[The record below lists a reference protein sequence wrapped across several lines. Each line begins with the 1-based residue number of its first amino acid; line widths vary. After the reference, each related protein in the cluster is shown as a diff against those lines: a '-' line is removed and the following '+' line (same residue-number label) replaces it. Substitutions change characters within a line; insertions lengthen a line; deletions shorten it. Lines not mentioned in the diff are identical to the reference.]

1 MSKYNRTRTDTAA
14 TKFDNRVRNWGPY
27 YELPPDD
34 MGDMSVYKQT
44 LRISDV
50 VTPNYHKK
58 VAAGAIINNPCFM
71 YVWTSTSTGSSYIHF
86 SYDTNPDA
94 WFSYTGGS
102 NTRMYGGASHLSA
115 IAKPKV
121 QSILESAKS
130 AALSDVDST
139 PYAFGEDIGEVRQ
152 TLKFVKNPLSSLAG
166 LAKSFQRDV
175 GKYVG
180 RNKGKDRTTAI
191 ADVYTSYQFAFKPL
205 VRSAFDACEAYTAP
219 NPRLPIRKTAHGNKS
234 ASGQNSTS
242 DYNVGGNVFNINREI
257 ETDLHASLLYWVS
270 NPISDMQW
278 KLGLRARDFPSTLWQ
293 LMPYSFMVD
302 RVINVTSFI
311 EGMTALLDPNVE
323 ILAGSLRTKE
333 TARDSVQL
341 IDKIS
346 PGWTTTVNC
355 DVYEEKRFIYDRQ
368 PWIPSVLDSIP
379 NSDVGNLVNTAT
391 KIADLGALIVQRLR

>member
-14 TKFDNRVRNWGPY
+14 TKLDNVVRNWGPY

-50 VTPNYHKK
+50 VTPNYHKLVK
-58 VAAGAIINNPCFM
+58 AGAIINNPCYM
-71 YVWTSTSTGSSYIHF
+71 YVWTSSSSGQSYIHF
-86 SYDTNPDA
+86 QYDTNPGA

-102 NTRMYGGASHLSA
+102 NTRKYGGASHLSA
-115 IAKPKV
+115 IAQP
-121 QSILESAKS
+121 SLENILESAKS
-130 AALSDVDST
+130 AALSDVDAT

-152 TLKFVKNPLSSLAG
+152 TLKFVQKPLSSLAG
-166 LAKSFQRDV
+166 LAKSFSRDV
-175 GKYVG
+175 KGYLG
-180 RNKGKDRTTAI
+180 RNKGKERAAAI

-205 VRSAFDACEAYTAP
+205 VRSAFDACEAYTTP
-219 NPRLPIRKTAHGNKS
+219 KPRLPIRLSAHGNKS
-234 ASGQNSTS
+234 ASGSNSKS
-242 DYNVGGNVFNINREI
+242 DFEVSGNVFNIHREI
-257 ETDLHASLLYWVS
+257 ESDIHASILYWVN

-311 EGMTALLDPNVE
+311 EGMTALVDPNVE
-323 ILAGSLRTKE
+323 ILAGSLRTKQ
-333 TARDSVQL
+333 TDTDSVQL
-341 IDKIS
+341 VEKIS
-346 PGWTTTVNC
+346 PGWTVTVLC
-355 DVYEEKRFIYDRQ
+355 DVYEEKRFIYDRN
-368 PWIPSVLDSIP
+368 PWTPSVLDSIP
-379 NSDVGNLVNTAT
+379 NSDVGNLVNTAS